1 MVPSPAH
8 AAPSPARA
16 ASPRGAASPPRAAR
30 GTRAIGRA
38 ASPGPKA
45 AGSQAGRA
53 QRPPIAEGLP
63 LQAYS
68 DDQLDDMIAWIRSDG
83 VQRDE
88 RSEVEELRA
97 ALALTRHGAGIS
109 AVLSNAVR
117 RTR

>member
-1 MVPSPAH
+1 MSSP
-8 AAPSPARA
+8 RA
-16 ASPRGAASPPRAAR
+16 ASPARTAR

-38 ASPGPKA
+38 TVPRT
-45 AGSQAGRA
+45 AGSYAERA

-83 VQRDE
+83 VKRDE
-88 RSEVEELRA
+88 RAEVEELRA